1 MKKSLIKISIL
12 AALSLISHAN
22 DEDHAKNMTMSRDLF
37 RNKIKPL
44 FNEHCLKCHGG
55 DKTKS
60 SFDLNTREG
69 LI

>member
-37 RNKIKPL
+37 RNEIK
-44 FNEHCLKCHGG
+44 
-55 DKTKS
+55 KS
-60 SFDLNTREG
+60 PNCVNKEINIDQ
-69 LI
+69 